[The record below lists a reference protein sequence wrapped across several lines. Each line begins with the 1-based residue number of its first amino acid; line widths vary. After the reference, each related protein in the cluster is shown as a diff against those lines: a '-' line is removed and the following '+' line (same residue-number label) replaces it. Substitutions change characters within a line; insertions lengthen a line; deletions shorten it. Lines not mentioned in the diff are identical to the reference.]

1 MTKVSQFF
9 FMSYNKSVRS
19 PKKYSAASSTV
30 LKISSRLQY
39 KSIRHN
45 RKLFSIIKLQSIFI
59 FFYISFCYFLYGV
72 IDDNNAWQVV
82 AKANDSNNNKQI
94 TKMLMQSPVPC
105 PLSLSCSCSVG
116 CLLLPIFWQWCARA
130 NLFACI
136 PAHKYIER
144 NLCLHLFKV
153 LLILLSFSDI
163 LVVVVVVL
171 AEGRLHLSHVVFP
184 LSVCVWVC
192 VHMWDYLHMGLSVCG
207 LPSLRMQK
215 SASEINTKKKEG
227 KQQHNIKLAKKSKTK
242 RRTGNASGS
251 SRQHESCTETRPT
264 SQGSSPGVCFC
275 CCCYC
280 CCVSVTQISCG
291 VLRACLPLAI
301 FLSLS
306 LSLAL

>member
-1 MTKVSQFF
+1 
-9 FMSYNKSVRS
+9 
-19 PKKYSAASSTV
+19 
-30 LKISSRLQY
+30 
-39 KSIRHN
+39 
-45 RKLFSIIKLQSIFI
+45 
-59 FFYISFCYFLYGV
+59 
-72 IDDNNAWQVV
+72 
-82 AKANDSNNNKQI
+82 
-94 TKMLMQSPVPC
+94 MLMPYPLS
-105 PLSLSCSCSVG
+105 LSLSCSCPVG

-130 NLFACI
+130 YLFAYI

-184 LSVCVWVC
+184 LSVCVC

-215 SASEINTKKKEG
+215 SASEINTKKGEG

-264 SQGSSPGVCFC
+264 SQGSSPGVCSSCFCC

-291 VLRACLPLAI
+291 VLRACLPL
-301 FLSLS
+301 FLS